1 MKSRTSFCNR
11 TAFRKDVTRFAPAWG
26 LYSVGL
32 LLMFT
37 VLMAENTGYYRA
49 NSLVNVIAF
58 MAIINFCYGIL
69 NAQLLFGDLCSSRM
83 CNALHALPLRRETW
97 FGTHLAAG
105 LAFSL
110 IPNLAFA
117 ILCMASMNLGVAW
130 SVPLWCLLAST
141 LQYICFFGIG
151 VLCMM
156 LTGNR
161 FAGGLVYGLV
171 NFFSM
176 LVYWLVDS
184 LYEPL
189 LAGIQVRQDPFL
201 FASPVVKLAG
211 EPQLVEILRERV
223 VDLYGNFDH
232 WKITG
237 ISIGEGWDWAAAYAV
252 VGILAL
258 AAALVLYR
266 RRDLERAGDFMAFS
280 AGEPVLLIVYTLTV
294 GGLFH
299 LMSEAFSGGIE
310 KYFFLAM
317 GLAVGFFTGLMLL
330 QRTTRVFRKKTV
342 GAFFLFAAVFTGSLL
357 LTWLDPLGL
366 TRWVPD
372 ADEVASVNLSNR
384 YVPYSY
390 SDGELNLTEAEDIQ
404 AIIDAHEYQIGRTG
418 NDEIQDFGIYADVS
432 VCLEYTLKNGTV
444 RTRFY
449 GVNTFG
455 RSGEIL
461 KPYFSSF
468 RYVTGFEESQIPELA
483 GRVFQIGSGEKYIS
497 DRMLDEAMMDIE
509 DVDVEGLL
517 QAIAADCAAG
527 NMAQRS
533 QYHLVPNED
542 GYLDWDWNTYVEIAY
557 SLDQANGGTHEYL
570 HLTIY
575 KECVHTLR
583 WLEENGLF
591 DPNNPE
597 NYKYGG

>member
-37 VLMAENTGYYRA
+37 VLMAEDTVYYRA
-49 NSLVNVIAF
+49 NSLVSVIAF

-69 NAQLLFGDLCSSRM
+69 NAQLLFGDLYNSRM

-105 LAFSL
+105 FAFSL
-110 IPNLAFA
+110 IPNLVFTVLCAAF
-117 ILCMASMNLGVAW
+117 MDLGIAW

-141 LQYICFFGIG
+141 LQYICFFGLG

-161 FAGGLVYGLV
+161 FAGGLVYGLM

-189 LAGIQVRQDPFL
+189 LNGIQVRQDPFL

-237 ISIGEGWDWAAAYAV
+237 ITLGEGWDWAAAYAA

-384 YVPYSY
+384 YVHYSY
-390 SDGELNLTEAEDIQ
+390 SDGELNLTEAKDIQ

-449 GVNTFG
+449 GVNTLG
-455 RSGEIL
+455 RAGEIL
-461 KPYFSSF
+461 EPYFSSF

-575 KECVHTLR
+575 EECVHTLK

-591 DPNNPE
+591 DPSNPE

>member
-1 MKSRTSFCNR
+1 MKLRTSFFDR

-37 VLMAENTGYYRA
+37 VLMAEEPGYYRA
-49 NSLVNVIAF
+49 NSLVNVIVF
-58 MAIINFCYGIL
+58 MSVINFCYGIL
-69 NAQLLFGDLCSSRM
+69 NAQLLFGDLYNSRM

-110 IPNLAFA
+110 IPNLVFTVLCAAF
-117 ILCMASMNLGVAW
+117 MDLGIAW
-130 SVPLWCLLAST
+130 SVPLWNLLAME

-151 VLCMM
+151 VLCVI
-156 LTGNR
+156 LTGHR
-161 FAGGLVYGLV
+161 FAGGLVYGLM

-211 EPQLVEILRERV
+211 EPTMVNIVRERIT
-223 VDLYGNFDH
+223 DIYGNFDY
-232 WKITG
+232 WKISAVTL
-237 ISIGEGWDWAAAYAV
+237 GEGWDWTALYAG

-258 AAALVLYR
+258 VVSLLLYR

-384 YVPYSY
+384 YVYYSY

-418 NDEIQDFGIYADVS
+418 QDEIREHGIHAEVS
-432 VCLEYTLKNGTV
+432 VCVEYTMKNGTV

-449 GVNTFG
+449 DVNTLG
-455 RSGEIL
+455 RAGEIL

-483 GRVFQIGSGEKYIS
+483 ERVFQIGSGEKYIS
-497 DRMLDEAMMDIE
+497 DRMPDEAMMDIE

>member
-1 MKSRTSFCNR
+1 MKSRTSFFNFP
-11 TAFRKDVTRFAPAWG
+11 AFRKDLTRFAPAWG

-37 VLMAENTGYYRA
+37 VLMAENNAYYRA
-49 NSLVNVIAF
+49 NNLVELIVF
-58 MAIINFCYGIL
+58 MAVINFCYGIL
-69 NAQLLFGDLCSSRM
+69 SAQLLFGDLCSTRM
-83 CNALHALPLRRETW
+83 CNALHAMPLRRETW

-105 LAFSL
+105 LCFSL
-110 IPNLAFA
+110 IPNLAFTL
-117 ILCMASMNLGVAW
+117 LCVAAMNLGIAW
-130 SVPLWCLLAST
+130 SVPLWCLLAVT
-141 LQYICFFGIG
+141 LQYICFFGLG

-211 EPQLVEILRERV
+211 EPQLVDILRERIT
-223 VDLYGNFDH
+223 DIHGNFEY

-237 ISIGEGWDWAAAYAV
+237 VTLGQGWGWAAIYAA

-258 AAALVLYR
+258 VAALLLYR
-266 RRDLERAGDFMAFS
+266 RRNLERAGDFMAFS

-330 QRTTRVFRKKTV
+330 QRTTRVFRKKNV
-342 GAFFLFAAVFTGSLL
+342 GAFFLFAAVFTASLL

-384 YVPYSY
+384 YNHYGYSQE
-390 SDGELNLTEAEDIQ
+390 SVDLTQPEDIR
-404 AIIDAHEYQIGRTG
+404 AILDVHDYQIGRTG
-418 NDEIQDFGIYADVS
+418 NDEIQDFGIYAEVS
-432 VCLEYTLKNGTV
+432 VCLEYTLKDGTV

-449 GVNTFG
+449 GVNTLG
-455 RSGEIL
+455 RAGEIL

-483 GRVFQIGSGEKYIS
+483 ERIFQIGSEGEYIS
-497 DRMLDEAMMDIE
+497 DRMPDEAMMDIE

-527 NMAQRS
+527 NMAQFG
-533 QYHLVPNED
+533 QYHMAPDED

-570 HLTIY
+570 CLTIY
-575 KECVHTLR
+575 KESVHTLQ
-583 WLEENGLF
+583 WLKDNGLY
-591 DPNNPE
+591 DPVSH
-597 NYKYGG
+597 YYGK

>member
-32 LLMFT
+32 LLMFA

-49 NSLVNVIAF
+49 NSLVSVIAL

-105 LAFSL
+105 FAFSL

-130 SVPLWCLLAST
+130 SVPLWCLLAAT

-161 FAGGLVYGLV
+161 FAGGLVYGLM

-237 ISIGEGWDWAAAYAV
+237 ITLGEGWDWAAVYAA

-384 YVPYSY
+384 YVHYSY
-390 SDGELNLTEAEDIQ
+390 SDGELNLTEAKDIQ

-449 GVNTFG
+449 GVNTLG
-455 RSGEIL
+455 RAGEIL
-461 KPYFSSF
+461 EPYFSSF

-497 DRMLDEAMMDIE
+497 DRMPDEAMMDIE

-533 QYHLVPNED
+533 QYHLVSNED
-542 GYLDWDWNTYVEIAY
+542 GYLDRDWNTYVEIAY

>member
-1 MKSRTSFCNR
+1 MKSRISFFNR
-11 TAFRKDVTRFAPAWG
+11 TAFRKDLTRFAPAWG

-32 LLMFT
+32 LLIFT

-58 MAIINFCYGIL
+58 MAVINFCYGIL
-69 NAQLLFGDLCSSRM
+69 NAQLLFGDLFNARM
-83 CNALHALPLRRETW
+83 CNALHAMPLRRETW
-97 FGTHLAAG
+97 YGTHLAAG
-105 LAFSL
+105 LSFS
-110 IPNLAFA
+110 IVPNFVFA
-117 ILCMASMNLGVAW
+117 VVCTATMNLGAAW
-130 SVPLWCLLAST
+130 SVPLWWLLAMT
-141 LQYICFFGIG
+141 LQYVCFFGIG

-201 FASPVVKLAG
+201 FSSPVVKLAG
-211 EPQLVEILRERV
+211 EPQLVEILRERI
-223 VDLYGNFDH
+223 VDLYGNFEY
-232 WKITG
+232 WEVTG
-237 ISIGEGWDWAAAYAV
+237 ITLGEGWDWAAAYAA

-299 LMSEAFSGGIE
+299 LLSEAFSGGIE

-317 GLAVGFFTGLMLL
+317 GLAVGFFTGQMLL
-330 QRTTRVFRKKTV
+330 QRTTRVFRKKNV

-372 ADEVASVNLSNR
+372 GDDVVSVNLSNR
-384 YVPYSY
+384 YAHYGYSEREM
-390 SDGELNLTEAEDIQ
+390 DLTAPEDIQ
-404 AIIDAHEYQIGRTG
+404 NILAAHADALAQSEGTYFEEPGY
-418 NDEIQDFGIYADVS
+418 YANVQ
-432 VCLEYTLKNGTV
+432 VCLEYTLKNGAT

-449 GVNTFG
+449 EVNALSQAG
-455 RSGEIL
+455 QLL

-468 RYVTGFEESQIPELA
+468 EFVTGFREDQIPQLAKDIFHVYTEGSEGYMEGQTDVQEL
-483 GRVFQIGSGEKYIS
+483 
-497 DRMLDEAMMDIE
+497 
-509 DVDVEGLL
+509 DVESLL
-517 QAIAADCAAG
+517 RAIAADCAAG
-527 NMAQRS
+527 NMS
-533 QYHLVPNED
+533 QFGSYHLKED
-542 GYLDWDWNTYVEIAY
+542 ENGNLDWTNVTYLEFGYNQIAPNTGEPAGFY
-557 SLDQANGGTHEYL
+557 
-570 HLTIY
+570 IY
-575 KECVHTLR
+575 MTLYENSVHTIN
-583 WLEENGLF
+583 WLKENNLF
-591 DPNNPE
+591 NPE
-597 NYKYGG
+597 KFVG

>member
-1 MKSRTSFCNR
+1 MKSRTSFFNFP
-11 TAFRKDVTRFAPAWG
+11 AFRKDLTRFAPAWG

-37 VLMAENTGYYRA
+37 VLMAENNAYYRA
-49 NSLVNVIAF
+49 NNLVELIVF
-58 MAIINFCYGIL
+58 MAVINFCYGIL
-69 NAQLLFGDLCSSRM
+69 SAQLLFGDLCSTRM
-83 CNALHALPLRRETW
+83 CNALHAMPLRRETW

-105 LAFSL
+105 LCFSL
-110 IPNLAFA
+110 IPNLAFTL
-117 ILCMASMNLGVAW
+117 LCVAAMNLGIAW
-130 SVPLWCLLAST
+130 SVPLWCLLAVT
-141 LQYICFFGIG
+141 LQYICFFGLG

-211 EPQLVEILRERV
+211 EPQLVDILRERIT
-223 VDLYGNFDH
+223 DIHGNFEY

-237 ISIGEGWDWAAAYAV
+237 VTLGQGWGWAAIYAA

-258 AAALVLYR
+258 VAALLLYR
-266 RRDLERAGDFMAFS
+266 RRNLERAGDFMAFS

-299 LMSEAFSGGIE
+299 LMSDVFSGGIE

-330 QRTTRVFRKKTV
+330 QRTTRVFRKKNV
-342 GAFFLFAAVFTGSLL
+342 GAFFLFAAVFTASLL

-372 ADEVASVNLSNR
+372 ADEVVSVNLSNR
-384 YVPYSY
+384 YVYYSY
-390 SDGELNLTEAEDIQ
+390 TDREMDCTDPEDIQ
-404 AIIDAHEYQIGRTG
+404 AMIDIHSYSIGRSSR
-418 NDEIQDFGIYADVS
+418 NEMVEFGVNS
-432 VCLEYTLKNGTV
+432 TVNVCIEYTLSNGTV

-449 GVNTFG
+449 DVNIYSDAG
-455 RSGEIL
+455 RML
-461 KPYFSSF
+461 KPHLSSF
-468 RYVTGFEESQIPELA
+468 AYVTGFREEDIPSVAKAITNFYTDGFYPDNSDYDAIMENLDFEELL
-483 GRVFQIGSGEKYIS
+483 RC
-497 DRMLDEAMMDIE
+497 
-509 DVDVEGLL
+509 
-517 QAIAADCAAG
+517 IAADCAAG
-527 NMAQRS
+527 TMAQHTN
-533 QYHLVPNED
+533 YHVEPEGFGQTED
-542 GYLDWDWNTYVEIAY
+542 VWRTSIQLDLNYDWPTNLGYSIN
-557 SLDQANGGTHEYL
+557 
-570 HLTIY
+570 Y
-575 KECVHTLR
+575 KHINVYEDSVHTLQ
-583 WLEENGLF
+583 WLKDNGLY
-591 DPNNPE
+591 DSDSH
-597 NYKYGG
+597 YYGK

>member
-1 MKSRTSFCNR
+1 
-11 TAFRKDVTRFAPAWG
+11 
-26 LYSVGL
+26 
-32 LLMFT
+32 
-37 VLMAENTGYYRA
+37 
-49 NSLVNVIAF
+49 
-58 MAIINFCYGIL
+58 
-69 NAQLLFGDLCSSRM
+69 
-83 CNALHALPLRRETW
+83 
-97 FGTHLAAG
+97 
-105 LAFSL
+105 
-110 IPNLAFA
+110 
-117 ILCMASMNLGVAW
+117 
-130 SVPLWCLLAST
+130 
-141 LQYICFFGIG
+141 
-151 VLCMM
+151 
-156 LTGNR
+156 
-161 FAGGLVYGLV
+161 
-171 NFFSM
+171 
-176 LVYWLVDS
+176 
-184 LYEPL
+184 
-189 LAGIQVRQDPFL
+189 
-201 FASPVVKLAG
+201 
-211 EPQLVEILRERV
+211 
-223 VDLYGNFDH
+223 
-232 WKITG
+232 
-237 ISIGEGWDWAAAYAV
+237 
-252 VGILAL
+252 
-258 AAALVLYR
+258 
-266 RRDLERAGDFMAFS
+266 MAFS

-384 YVPYSY
+384 YVHYSY
-390 SDGELNLTEAEDIQ
+390 SDGELNLTEAKDIQ

-449 GVNTFG
+449 GVNTLG
-455 RSGEIL
+455 RAGEIL
-461 KPYFSSF
+461 EPYFSSF

-497 DRMLDEAMMDIE
+497 DRMLDEAIMDIE

-597 NYKYGG
+597 IYKYGG